1 MRGGEE
7 GSGRLKALFS
17 LAFLAAVACA
27 AVKIMPAY
35 VDNFQLQDHIRQ
47 LTTQLAVRSRPTT
60 PDEVGNEVITFA
72 QDHGIPLTADDVK
85 VTISR
90 HVSTNLDYRVPVD
103 LTVYTLRLHFTP
115 SAESPSL

>member
-1 MRGGEE
+1 VQGGEE

-27 AVKIMPAY
+27 GLKIMPAY
-35 VDNFQLQDHIRQ
+35 MDNFQLQDHIRQ
-47 LTTQLAVRSRPTT
+47 LKTQLAGRSRPTA

-72 QDHGIPLTADDVK
+72 QDHGIRLTPDNAK

-90 HVSTNLDYRVPVD
+90 HVSINLDYTVPVD

-115 SAESPSL
+115 

>member
-1 MRGGEE
+1 MRVGEE
-7 GSGRLKALFS
+7 GSGRLKTLFS
-17 LAFLAAVACA
+17 LAFLAAVIYV
-27 AVKIMPAY
+27 AVKVLPAY

-47 LTTQLAVRSRPTT
+47 LSTQLAVRSRPVT

-72 QDHGIPLTADDVK
+72 QDHGIPLTPDNVK

-90 HVSTNLDYRVPVD
+90 HVSINLDYTLPVD
-103 LTVYTLRLHFTP
+103 LTVYTLTLHFTP

>member
-7 GSGRLKALFS
+7 GSGRLKTLFS
-17 LAFLAAVACA
+17 LAFLAAVVYA
-27 AVKIMPAY
+27 AVKILPAY
-35 VDNFQLQDHIRQ
+35 VDNFQLQDHIRP
-47 LTTQLAVRSRPTT
+47 LTTQLATRSRPTT

-72 QDHGIPLTADDVK
+72 QDHGIPLTADNVK

-90 HVSTNLDYRVPVD
+90 HVSINLDYTVPVD